1 MLSKL
6 PSFILV
12 LPAVFVVA
20 LPRPV
25 VSSSHFINC
34 AIVKKNYKKYNWAV
48 KRRYRDVDTTEI

>member
-1 MLSKL
+1 MLNKL
-6 PSFILV
+6 PSFILA

-34 AIVKKNYKKYNWAV
+34 AIVKKKYNCAV
-48 KRRYRDVDTTEI
+48 KRKYRDVDTTEI

>member
-1 MLSKL
+1 MLNKL
-6 PSFILV
+6 PSFILA

-34 AIVKKNYKKYNWAV
+34 AIVKKKIQLGGEEKV
-48 KRRYRDVDTTEI
+48 